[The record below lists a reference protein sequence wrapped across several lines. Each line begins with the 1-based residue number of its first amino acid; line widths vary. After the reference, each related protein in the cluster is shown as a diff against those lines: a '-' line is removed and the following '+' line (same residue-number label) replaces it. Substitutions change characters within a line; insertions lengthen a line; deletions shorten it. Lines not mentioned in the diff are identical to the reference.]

1 MTISAHPNLKSVYS
15 DALVL
20 SRDETQSLNMRRAA
34 LRLVLAIRME
44 VGEDRLTEK
53 LAFDQRS
60 CYTALDRV
68 PFSK

>member
-1 MTISAHPNLKSVYS
+1 MTISEHPNLKSVCA

-53 LAFDQRS
+53 LVFDQRS

-68 PFSK
+68 LFSK